1 MFSKGSGEGF
11 EAWVERKD
19 KKERLIEHQVCY
31 HLSSADQ
38 SPRTECF
45 LETVDQ
51 PYHIC
56 IKKLPSLV
64 YKGDWKCDI
73 WVDGVHLP
81 SHSIWHSFVEIN
93 RVKDVLENKG
103 GQFHESSLKFSPL
116 LTTSDRETVTL
127 TQSDIKHLGTIII
140 QLTPGTWKL
149 VGAGPLQDVKI
160 NPKVGDE
167 KAKNLSLT
175 DSRPVHYTSS
185 NLYKFLPTQPKK
197 ISYQFTF
204 NYRSRV
210 KLKLMRV
217 IEEAEDEDQEDQQD
231 EDIGKQK
238 ERSSIP
244 TESSTSATKKMTPE
258 SRFADAIDLSD
269 SPPRK
274 IKKRKLKGIL
284 LDEAMKLGEENDQT
298 RMASE
303 SEVKSESGDTS
314 KRMKLLGEENQAL
327 RQVIR
332 QLKLGQKIEEDAV
345 DLTLDQYDSD

>member
-1 MFSKGSGEGF
+1 MFSKGSEEGF
-11 EAWVERKD
+11 EAWVESKD
-19 KKERLIEHQVCY
+19 KRERLIEHQECY

-45 LETVDQ
+45 LETIDQ
-51 PYHIC
+51 PYIIC
-56 IKKLPSLV
+56 IKKLPNLA

-73 WVDGVHLP
+73 WVDG
-81 SHSIWHSFVEIN
+81 
-93 RVKDVLENKG
+93 
-103 GQFHESSLKFSPL
+103 SSLKFSPL
-116 LTTSDRETVTL
+116 LTTSDQEDVTL
-127 TQSDIKHLGTIII
+127 TQSEIKRLGTIII

-149 VGAGPLQDVKI
+149 VGAGPPQGIKI

-167 KAKNLSLT
+167 KAKKFAHTTSLT

-185 NLYKFLPTQPKK
+185 NLYRFLPTQPEK

-204 NYRSRV
+204 KYRSRV

-231 EDIGKQK
+231 EDIEKQK
-238 ERSSIP
+238 ERTSTPFESSI
-244 TESSTSATKKMTPE
+244 SATKKMIPE
-258 SRFADAIDLSD
+258 SRFANAIDLSN

-274 IKKRKLKGIL
+274 IKKRKMKEIL
-284 LDEAMKLGEENDQT
+284 LDEAMKLGGENDEK
-298 RMASE
+298 RMTSE
-303 SEVKSESGDTS
+303 TEVKPESGSTS

-332 QLKLGQKIEEDAV
+332 QLKMGQKIEEDAV

>member
-11 EAWVERKD
+11 EAWVESKD
-19 KKERLIEHQVCY
+19 KKERLIEHQVCH

-38 SPRTECF
+38 TPRTECF
-45 LETVDQ
+45 LETIDQ
-51 PYHIC
+51 PYIIC

-73 WVDGVHLP
+73 WVDGVHLQ
-81 SHSIWHSFVEIN
+81 SHSIWHSFVEID
-93 RVKDVLENKG
+93 RVKEVLEHKG

-116 LTTSDRETVTL
+116 LTTSDQENVTL
-127 TQSDIKHLGTIII
+127 TQSDIKHLGTIIV
-140 QLTPGTWKL
+140 QLTPSTWKL
-149 VGAGPLQDVKI
+149 VGAGPPQGVKI

-175 DSRPVHYTSS
+175 DSRP
-185 NLYKFLPTQPKK
+185 
-197 ISYQFTF
+197 FTF

-217 IEEAEDEDQEDQQD
+217 IEEAENEDQENQQD
-231 EDIGKQK
+231 EDIEKQK
-238 ERSSIP
+238 ERTSKP
-244 TESSTSATKKMTPE
+244 TESNTSATKKMI
-258 SRFADAIDLSD
+258 SKSSFADAIDLSD

-274 IKKRKLKGIL
+274 TKKRKLKEIL
-284 LDEAMKLGEENDQT
+284 LDEAMKPGGENGEK
-298 RMASE
+298 RMTSE
-303 SEVKSESGDTS
+303 IEVKSESGNTS
-314 KRMKLLGEENQAL
+314 KRMRLLGEENQAL